1 MKKNN
6 QRIKTIIKKK
16 KSLNNQKIK
25 KDLNK
30 MKNLTKKMMEIIKN
44 NS

>member
-1 MKKNN
+1 MTKNN
-6 QRIKTIIKKK
+6 QRIKTLIKKK

-25 KDLNK
+25 KNLNK

>member
-1 MKKNN
+1 MTKNN